1 MKVAL
6 LTNNEN
12 YALYEE
18 LKREFISE
26 TYEQYLQMIMF
37 DICQELQT
45 DMSTMQ
51 DSDFHRELRQVTIMI
66 INKIWL
72 DNLMKY
78 ITSSGMNNFVMLV
91 QHGQLAQDIFVNC
104 FYARQISDVLGK
116 YFNANA
122 EELDSVTDIVIVR
135 LQYIMGCMYNN
146 NMHRYNDVLMTLISN
161 IFQIVRNICFK
172 YYKFELDPYYRPL
185 LFYTERDHSEAFC
198 S

>member
-66 INKIWL
+66 INKLWL

-78 ITSSGMNNFVMLV
+78 ISSSGINNSVMLV
-91 QHGQLAQDIFVNC
+91 QHGQLA
-104 FYARQISDVLGK
+104 
-116 YFNANA
+116 
-122 EELDSVTDIVIVR
+122 
-135 LQYIMGCMYNN
+135 
-146 NMHRYNDVLMTLISN
+146 
-161 IFQIVRNICFK
+161 
-172 YYKFELDPYYRPL
+172 
-185 LFYTERDHSEAFC
+185 
-198 S
+198 

>member
-72 DNLMKY
+72 DKL
-78 ITSSGMNNFVMLV
+78 
-91 QHGQLAQDIFVNC
+91 
-104 FYARQISDVLGK
+104 ISVEIL
-116 YFNANA
+116 
-122 EELDSVTDIVIVR
+122 
-135 LQYIMGCMYNN
+135 
-146 NMHRYNDVLMTLISN
+146 TLIRWLEKA
-161 IFQIVRNICFK
+161 ILYLQ
-172 YYKFELDPYYRPL
+172 
-185 LFYTERDHSEAFC
+185 
-198 S
+198 